1 MRPGKLFVA
10 ALLCLII
17 TASPA
22 LAASPQSASI
32 SGKHSVPLS
41 LTLQGQIT
49 NAGSQFY
56 SFGGGQLVE
65 GSVFGTNL
73 SPGHLNFNL
82 FASVHGLSVSGR
94 GSLVLSTSQGGHSD
108 HDHDPGTG
116 LSAQI
121 YINGAVPAAIFP
133 ITVTSLTSYASC
145 DPTSQH
151 CNSEIPILFTGVAT
165 IMSDGAHH
173 AQQIP
178 IAVESPYWSPFGGP
192 IVITSLDSS
201 TNPTIFLVVSYD
213 TASIQWMGVQLQGMI
228 AGTFGTEGVTG
239 SYGQVV
245 NSQENL
251 VAGAEIDGGTI
262 AFVGMSD
269 PVLNAHGFL
278 FGHTGFSLAG
288 SFDCSSEFGLPEGT
302 CTATG
307 ATSDGSFSMI
317 GSQVVFVSGTYHTVW
332 SVPSLFTQTIVLGA
346 VIQH

>member
-1 MRPGKLFVA
+1 MKPGKLFVA

-17 TASPA
+17 SASPA

-32 SGKHSVPLS
+32 NGKHSVPLL

-49 NAGSQFY
+49 NAGSQVY
-56 SFGGGQLVE
+56 NFGGGQLVQ
-65 GSVFGTNL
+65 GSVFGTTL

-82 FASVHGLSVSGR
+82 FATVHGLSVSGR
-94 GSLVLSTSQGGHSD
+94 GFLGLTTSQGGHSD
-108 HDHDPGTG
+108 HDGGTG

-133 ITVTSLTSYASC
+133 ITVTSQNRIVSC
-145 DPTSQH
+145 DPASQH
-151 CNSEIPILFTGVAT
+151 CNSEIPLLFTGVAT
-165 IMSDGAHH
+165 VTSDGGHD

-178 IAVESPYWSPFGGP
+178 IAVESPYWNPFGGP

-201 TNPTIFLVVSYD
+201 TNPAVFLVVSYD
-213 TASIQWMGVQLQGMI
+213 TASIQWFGVQLQGVM
-228 AGTFGTEGVTG
+228 AGTFGTEAVTG

-251 VAGAEIDGGTI
+251 VAGTEIDGGTI

-269 PVLNAHGFL
+269 PVLNAHGVL
-278 FGHTGFSLAG
+278 FGHTSFSLT
-288 SFDCSSEFGLPEGT
+288 FPLPVDCSSEFGLPEGT

-317 GSQVVFVSGTYHTVW
+317 GSQVVFVSGTYNTVW

>member
-1 MRPGKLFVA
+1 MKPGKLFVA

-49 NAGSQFY
+49 NAGSQVY
-56 SFGGGQLVE
+56 NFGGGQLVE
-65 GSVFGTNL
+65 GSVFGTTL
-73 SPGHLNFNL
+73 SPGHLSFNL
-82 FASVHGLSVSGR
+82 LASVHGLSVSGR
-94 GSLVLSTSQGGHSD
+94 GFLELSTSQGGHSD
-108 HDHDPGTG
+108 HDRGAG

-133 ITVTSLTSYASC
+133 ITLTSQPSIVSC

-151 CNSEIPILFTGVAT
+151 CNSEIPLLFTGVAT
-165 IMSDGAHH
+165 ITSDGAHN

-178 IAVESPYWSPFGGP
+178 IAVESPYWNPFGGP
-192 IVITSLDSS
+192 IVITSLDSK
-201 TNPTIFLVVSYD
+201 TNPAIFLVVSYD
-213 TASIQWMGVQLQGMI
+213 TASIQWIGVQLQGVI
-228 AGTFGTEGVTG
+228 AGTFGTEAVTG

-251 VAGAEIDGGTI
+251 VAGTEIDSGAI

-269 PVLNAHGFL
+269 PVLNAHGLL
-278 FGHTGFSLAG
+278 FGHTTFSLTFPLP
-288 SFDCSSEFGLPEGT
+288 FDCSSEFGLPEGT

-307 ATSDGSFSMI
+307 ATSAGSFWMI
-317 GSQVVFVSGTYHTVW
+317 GSQVVFVSGTYYTVW
-332 SVPSLFTQTIVLGA
+332 SVPSLFTETIVLGA